1 MVCVRMLDPSLPQFG
16 RRAALIRT
24 DESVERALRQRQRH
38 IGPGRDVGDRMHE
51 GDAPRNTGAS
61 GTANF
66 EPIEIVEPF
75 NSLLGQVPVLVTE
88 LQPAPENMRVQLCL
102 KLLFD
107 QGSWSSVC
115 AAADNVDRLSIE
127 DGQ

>member
-66 EPIEIVEPF
+66 EPIEIVERF
-75 NSLLGQVPVLVTE
+75 NSQAMSTWPWISALVTFRS
-88 LQPAPENMRVQLCL
+88 ANSWPE
-102 KLLFD
+102 
-107 QGSWSSVC
+107 
-115 AAADNVDRLSIE
+115 
-127 DGQ
+127 